1 MGLPTSLLRLGIVV
15 SLSLLTTTCATPPR
29 QPPGGARISLPASS
43 THAQGPARAAAPHQ
57 PPHESLSAVRARS
70 APAAHASALPVGIDV
85 RHNTNYVSNAK
96 DLQRELNAFEA
107 MRRADPDA
115 IHELYMLN
123 GTLVRRYVPPGVQ
136 YP

>member
-1 MGLPTSLLRLGIVV
+1 MKGTRFRKPD
-15 SLSLLTTTCATPPR
+15 
-29 QPPGGARISLPASS
+29 ASS
-43 THAQGPARAAAPHQ
+43 LRPDG
-57 PPHESLSAVRARS
+57 
-70 APAAHASALPVGIDV
+70 V

-96 DLQRELNAFEA
+96 DLQRELDAFEA
-107 MRRADPDA
+107 MIRADPDA